1 MEKSAGRLNQPKMKI
16 FTSRMQARLL
26 LVFCVVALLMSG
38 LIARLVY
45 IMQVDGERYAKQVLS
60 RQSYVSS
67 VLPYK
72 RGEILDRK
80 GTVLARSELNY
91 RLILDA
97 KLLLQYKDSIPPT
110 LSALKEYFDIE
121 PESVQTLLAE
131 RAESHYIVLQKN
143 LKFDAVDK
151 FKKAVEQ
158 HNKKS
163 KSQEKILG
171 VWFEE
176 EYIRQYPYATLASD
190 LIGFTSADNIGFY
203 GIEEYYNNELNGVN
217 GREYGYYDAELN
229 IERIV
234 KKAVNGNSVVSTI
247 DINVQRIIQ
256 KHIRQ
261 FNEEFGSKNIGVLI
275 MDPNNGEILGMASN
289 QEYDLNEPRNLKAF
303 YSEEELSLMT
313 DEQKMTILN
322 TIWKNDIISSS
333 FEPGSTFK
341 PLTVAAALEESL
353 ASDNSTYF
361 CDGKEH
367 IPGLENPIHCNK
379 RSGHGHITLAQSI
392 MLSCNDAMMQIAALE
407 GRELFYNYERRFG
420 LGQKTG
426 IDLPG
431 EQSGLIIAKEKLN
444 ASELATSSFGQSV
457 TVTMLQMAA
466 AYSSVVNGGYYYQPH
481 VVKEIIN
488 ENGATVKKI
497 DKALVRQTVSEKT
510 SELLQKYLYLT
521 VEEGTAKHAKVPGY
535 SIGGKTG
542 TAQKL
547 PRDAKTYVVSFIG
560 HVPAINPEVV
570 VYVMID
576 EPQNVEKQADSSIA
590 TKFASRIMAEVLP
603 ALGIYPEGDIDYLLD
618 DESGQG
624 TQTGNQ
630 GTTEP
635 AGNGT
640 GNANSGTGNGSAGAA
655 AGNNGNASSSGSN
668 TNANGNGSAGNSGT
682 SSGAN
687 SGTGSGNSGANSGS
701 SSSGSNTAGGN
712 TGGNTADNPQT
723 SDPASSG
730 ETGGT
735 DNQAGDGQAGNGA
748 GEAGADEGM
757 FDADGSLDGDYSI
770 DDEFNPDA
778 LD

>member
-1 MEKSAGRLNQPKMKI
+1 MEKSAGRISQPKIKI

-38 LIARLVY
+38 LIARLIY

-72 RGEILDRK
+72 RGEILDRN
-80 GTVLARSELNY
+80 GTVLARSELTY

-97 KLLLQYKDSIPPT
+97 KLLLQYEGCIPPT
-110 LSALKEYFDIE
+110 VAALTEYFDIDSE
-121 PESVQTLLAE
+121 TIQSILAE
-131 RAESHYIVLQKN
+131 RAESHYIVLLKDLKYDEVDRFKQAMEQKN
-143 LKFDAVDK
+143 KS
-151 FKKAVEQ
+151 
-158 HNKKS
+158 S
-163 KSQEKILG
+163 KSSERILG

-176 EYIRQYPYATLASD
+176 EYVRTYPYATLACD
-190 LIGFTSADNIGFY
+190 VIGFSSADNVGYY
-203 GIEEYYNNELNGVN
+203 GIEEYYNDELNGIN

-247 DINVQRIIQ
+247 DVNIQRIIQ

-275 MDPNNGEILGMASN
+275 MDPNNGEIIGMASN
-289 QEYDLNEPRNLKAF
+289 QEYDLNNPRDLSPF
-303 YSEEELSLMT
+303 YSEEELASMT

-322 TIWKNDIISSS
+322 TLWKNDIISHN

-341 PLTVAAALEESL
+341 PLTVAAALEENL
-353 ASDNSTYF
+353 ANDNSTYY
-361 CDGKEH
+361 CDGKEY

-379 RSGHGHITLAQSI
+379 RSGHGNLTLAQTI

-407 GRELFYNYERRFG
+407 GRDIFYNYERNFG
-420 LGQKTG
+420 IGIKTG

-431 EQSGLIIAKEKLN
+431 EQSGQIIAKDRLN

-466 AYSSVVNGGYYYQPH
+466 AYSSIVNGGYYYQPH

-497 DKALVRQTVSEKT
+497 DKVLVRQTVSEQT

-521 VEEGTAKHAKVPGY
+521 VEEGTAKHAKVEGY

-570 VYVMID
+570 IYVMID

-618 DESGQG
+618 DETEQDNQTGSHNSGANTG
-624 TQTGNQ
+624 TSGNSNANSINNGNNAGNSGNAGSANGGNADSNSGAGNQ
-630 GTTEP
+630 GTEPQAGGEGPDTDETEAATP
-635 AGNGT
+635 DEAGPGDGT
-640 GNANSGTGNGSAGAA
+640 T
-655 AGNNGNASSSGSN
+655 
-668 TNANGNGSAGNSGT
+668 
-682 SSGAN
+682 
-687 SGTGSGNSGANSGS
+687 TGSDL
-701 SSSGSNTAGGN
+701 T
-712 TGGNTADNPQT
+712 D
-723 SDPASSG
+723 G
-730 ETGGT
+730 EL
-735 DNQAGDGQAGNGA
+735 
-748 GEAGADEGM
+748 
-757 FDADGSLDGDYSI
+757 SLE
-770 DDEFNPDA
+770 DEFNPDA